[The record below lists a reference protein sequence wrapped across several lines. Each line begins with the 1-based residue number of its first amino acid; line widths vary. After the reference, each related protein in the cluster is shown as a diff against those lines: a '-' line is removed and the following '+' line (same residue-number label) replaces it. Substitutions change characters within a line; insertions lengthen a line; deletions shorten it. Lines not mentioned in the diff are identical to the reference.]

1 VARVGGFP
9 YTPPSVQVKWGRS
22 TRYALLFTP
31 GLKMMMRA
39 ARRPVYVTRA
49 RLPWP
54 VPVYLTG
61 NTCEPRSNVNFLKEQ
76 TYLDLDINSTVSLP
90 DSESIKLSISIYAIH
105 ALAAHSGVRD
115 AEVRSCVRQ
124 MSSDKFACSTAQ

>member
-1 VARVGGFP
+1 
-9 YTPPSVQVKWGRS
+9 
-22 TRYALLFTP
+22 
-31 GLKMMMRA
+31 MMMRA
-39 ARRPVYVTRA
+39 RPARLRIITRA

-90 DSESIKLSISIYAIH
+90 DSESIKLSISIHAIH
-105 ALAAHSGVRD
+105 ALAAHSVVRD
-115 AEVRSCVRQ
+115 AEVRSCIRQ
-124 MSSDKFACSTAQ
+124 MSPDKFACSTAQ